1 MGRYY
6 SGDIE
11 GKMWFAVQESN
22 DADNFGVIG
31 EPSND
36 LYYHFNEDN
45 IRGINKE
52 LAKCRTLMEA
62 IGTDSLE
69 IMDRYFKKHRTES
82 HQALDDLV
90 IKIGD
95 TEYKK
100 LKEYYARI
108 ELGEQILACIKE
120 SSFGECSFS
129 VEC

>member
-1 MGRYY
+1 VGRYY

-52 LAKCRTLMEA
+52 LAKCRES

-108 ELGEQILACIKE
+108 ELGEQILACIRDND
-120 SSFGECSFS
+120 ECSFS

>member
-52 LAKCRTLMEA
+52 LAKCRES

-108 ELGEQILACIKE
+108 ELGEQILACIRDND
-120 SSFGECSFS
+120 ECNFS

>member
-1 MGRYY
+1 
-6 SGDIE
+6 
-11 GKMWFAVQESN
+11 MWFAVQESN

-31 EPSND
+31 EPSSD

-52 LAKCRTLMEA
+52 LAKCRES

-108 ELGEQILACIKE
+108 ELGEQILQCIKE
-120 SSFGECSFS
+120 NNGECSFS

>member
-1 MGRYY
+1 MGREYK
-6 SGDIE
+6 GDIE
-11 GKMWFAVQESN
+11 GKMWVTVQPSN

-31 EPSND
+31 EPSGD
-36 LYYHFNEDN
+36 LHYHFNEDN

-69 IMDRYFKKHRTES
+69 IMDRYFNKHRTES

-100 LKEYYARI
+100 LTEYYARI
-108 ELGEQILACIKE
+108 ELGEKILECIRDND
-120 SSFGECSFS
+120 ECNFS

>member
-36 LYYHFNEDN
+36 LYYYFNKDN

-52 LAKCRTLMEA
+52 LAKCREA

-108 ELGEQILACIKE
+108 ELGEQILACIRDND
-120 SSFGECSFS
+120 ECSFS